1 MSEHPSGIDIND
13 YNYELPQDKIAV
25 YPLEKRDDSK
35 LLVFKNRSIT
45 DTFFKEINRF
55 LEEDSI
61 LIFNNT
67 RVIQA
72 RLNFKNS
79 KGQSIELFSLEPN
92 ESTLDLTQAM
102 LTKEKILWKC
112 LVGNLKKWRNE
123 NLIILVNGVS
133 ITARLIEKFGEFVL
147 VEFLWQPDNL
157 NFAEVLEKIG
167 AMPIPPYLKRNS
179 ESSDAVRYQTIYA
192 QKDGSVA
199 APTAGLHFTTEVS
212 KKLKS
217 KKINSLYVTLHV
229 GAGTFKPV
237 KSSTLAGHAMHA
249 EWIEVTKETIEELI
263 ASENKKKIVV
273 GTTSLRT
280 IESLYWM
287 GMKSFYNP
295 SIKMGEIEL
304 TQWDPYN
311 NSYSQISV
319 KESLTSLLSWMQK
332 NNLHQ
337 LVCKTSILIAPPY
350 QLKIADGII
359 TNFHQPQSTLLLLI
373 SSIVGDAWKDIYNH
387 ALINN
392 YRFLSFGDSSL
403 LLK

>member
-1 MSEHPSGIDIND
+1 MIKHPSGIDINE

-55 LEEDSI
+55 LEENSI

-79 KGQSIELFSLEPN
+79 KGQSIELFCLEPN
-92 ESTLDLTQAM
+92 ESNLDLSQAM

-123 NLIILVNGVS
+123 DLIILVNGVT
-133 ITARLIEKFGEFVL
+133 ITARMVEKFGEFVL
-147 VEFLWQPDNL
+147 VEFLWQSDNL

-199 APTAGLHFTTEVS
+199 APTAGLHFTPEVS
-212 KKLKS
+212 EKVKS
-217 KKINSLYVTLHV
+217 KKIDSLYVTLHV

-237 KSSTLAGHAMHA
+237 KSSTLSGHAMHA
-249 EWIEVTKETIEELI
+249 EWMEVTKETIEELL

-287 GMKSFYNP
+287 GMKSFYN
-295 SIKMGEIEL
+295 SAIKIHEIEL
-304 TQWDPYN
+304 SQWDPYN

-319 KESLTSLLSWMQK
+319 KESLTSLLTWMQK
-332 NNLHQ
+332 NNLQQ

-373 SSIVGDAWKDIYNH
+373 SSIVGNAWKDIYNH
-387 ALINN
+387 ALHNN

>member
-1 MSEHPSGIDIND
+1 MSKHPSRIDINE

-55 LEEDSI
+55 LEENSI

-79 KGQSIELFSLEPN
+79 KGQSIELFCLEPN
-92 ESTLDLTQAM
+92 ESNLDLSQAM

-123 NLIILVNGVS
+123 DLIILVNGVT
-133 ITARLIEKFGEFVL
+133 ITARMVEKFGEFVL
-147 VEFLWQPDNL
+147 VEFLWQSDNL

-192 QKDGSVA
+192 KKDGSVA
-199 APTAGLHFTTEVS
+199 APTAGLHFTPEVS

-237 KSSTLAGHAMHA
+237 KSSTLAGHSMHA
-249 EWIEVTKETIEELI
+249 EWMEVTKETIEELL

-295 SIKMGEIEL
+295 AIKMAEIEL

-319 KESLTSLLSWMQK
+319 KESLTSLLTWMQK
-332 NNLHQ
+332 NNLQQ

>member
-1 MSEHPSGIDIND
+1 MSKHPSGIDIND

-55 LEEDSI
+55 LEENSI

-79 KGQSIELFSLEPN
+79 KGQSIELFCLEPN
-92 ESTLDLTQAM
+92 DSNLDLSQAM

-123 NLIILVNGVS
+123 DLIILVNGVT

-147 VEFLWQPDNL
+147 VEFLWQSYNL

-179 ESSDAVRYQTIYA
+179 ESSDAARYQTIYA
-192 QKDGSVA
+192 KKDGSVA
-199 APTAGLHFTTEVS
+199 APTAGLHFTPEVS
-212 KKLKS
+212 EKLKS

-237 KSSTLAGHAMHA
+237 KSVTLSGHAMHA
-249 EWIEVTKETIEELI
+249 EWMEVTKETIEELL
-263 ASENKKKIVV
+263 ASENKKKIVL

-295 SIKMGEIEL
+295 AIKMGEIEL

-319 KESLTSLLSWMQK
+319 KESLTSLLTWMQK
-332 NNLHQ
+332 NNLQQ

>member
-1 MSEHPSGIDIND
+1 MSKHPSGIDIND

-35 LLVFKNRSIT
+35 LLVFKNRGIT
-45 DTFFKEINRF
+45 DTFFKEIYRF

-79 KGQSIELFSLEPN
+79 KGQSIELFCLEPN

-373 SSIVGDAWKDIYNH
+373 SSIVGDSWKDIYNH

>member
-1 MSEHPSGIDIND
+1 MSKHPSGIDINE

-55 LEEDSI
+55 LEENSI

-79 KGQSIELFSLEPN
+79 KGQSIELFCLEPN
-92 ESTLDLTQAM
+92 ESNLDLSQAM

-123 NLIILVNGVS
+123 DLIILVNGVT
-133 ITARLIEKFGEFVL
+133 ITARLVEKFGEFVL
-147 VEFLWQPDNL
+147 VEFLWQSDNL

-192 QKDGSVA
+192 KKDGSVA
-199 APTAGLHFTTEVS
+199 APTAGLHFTPEVS

-237 KSSTLAGHAMHA
+237 KSSTLAGHSMHA
-249 EWIEVTKETIEELI
+249 EWMEVTKETIEELL

-295 SIKMGEIEL
+295 AIKMGEIEL

-319 KESLTSLLSWMQK
+319 KESLTSLLTWMQK
-332 NNLHQ
+332 NNLQQ